1 MFRRYKINA
10 KYKRIVLMN
19 KKKLIMGFMQKF
31 NLTKP
36 TLKLGSNSV
45 SCCVRGSAILNP
57 RSSYKYFSTVRRTS
71 TL

>member
-1 MFRRYKINA
+1 
-10 KYKRIVLMN
+10 MN
-19 KKKLIMGFMQKF
+19 KEDLIMGFMQKF

-36 TLKLGSNSV
+36 TLKLWSNSV
-45 SCCVRGSAILNP
+45 SCCVRASAILNP

>member
-1 MFRRYKINA
+1 M
-10 KYKRIVLMN
+10 LMN
-19 KKKLIMGFMQKF
+19 KEDLIMGFIQKF

-36 TLKLGSNSV
+36 TLKLWSNSV
-45 SCCVRGSAILNP
+45 SCCVRASAILNP